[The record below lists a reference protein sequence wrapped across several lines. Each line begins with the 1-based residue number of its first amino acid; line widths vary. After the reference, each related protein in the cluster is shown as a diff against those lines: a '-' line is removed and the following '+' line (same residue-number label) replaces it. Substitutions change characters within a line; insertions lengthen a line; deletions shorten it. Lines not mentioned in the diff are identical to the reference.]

1 MSDLISRQDAIDAL
15 KRDEQ
20 YDEDI
25 PNRADGVRDA
35 IITISNLPSADV
47 VEVVRCR
54 DCEMFKLQD
63 LNNPKHN
70 TKWCV
75 INGFNPQGDDYCS
88 YGERRE
94 E

>member
-1 MSDLISRQDAIDAL
+1 MSRYIDADSL
-15 KRDEQ
+15 IRTLYVQSD
-20 YDEDI
+20 DDGFI
-25 PNRADGVRDA
+25 CCGADDLETLINA
-35 IITISNLPSADV
+35 QPTADV

-75 INGFNPQGDDYCS
+75 INGFNPQGGDYCS
-88 YGERRE
+88 YGERKAND
-94 E
+94 